1 MAQIR
6 WARAVA
12 VGVTLVALTTAVLG
26 TPGVHRR
33 ILEPCDRGIC
43 LPFER
48 PTAPSLEVLA
58 ALRVSVSAYAA
69 VITVVSWAL
78 LLLALG
84 VSLVLVWR
92 RPSLLAVVTA
102 IQLGGL
108 FVGPF
113 ADALAEQG
121 DAAVVLR
128 TILIA
133 SIQLTLPLLIGLF
146 PDGRWHPRW
155 FRWAWPVV
163 GLIGAGLVVGN
174 QLDYV
179 QPDSAPQG
187 LYDLLSVILLAGIQI
202 HRYVR
207 VSDWTARQQAKW
219 FVLGFVLLAGNVV
232 VANVLSIVD
241 LVEHWQLGLVATA
254 YLAFVAMILG
264 ICFALL
270 RYRLY
275 DVSLVLRRTVLYAG
289 AVILLLAAY
298 VGLVAL
304 ASLSMARASASVV
317 GAAVVAA
324 LALAGGLLLARAGGW
339 FRDRLLGPGG
349 RPGGIAALL
358 AHGIAGSDGRPAN
371 LAETI
376 AAALV
381 LPYVKVLDAD
391 GETLWVHG
399 DPPAEAHRES
409 VVDGSGTTLGAL
421 LVAST
426 EGPRLSRRDRRAL
439 REVLPFVVL
448 VLRAQREAGELR
460 TARAVATTA
469 REDERRRLRHDLH
482 DGVGPLLAGQLL
494 TVDTLRLAAERGVR
508 PEDLLA
514 HLEGQARAAITE
526 VRRISRDLQ
535 PAALDAGLGSALDSE
550 VERFRTAGLDVRLR
564 HQLPVEPMP
573 AAVEVA
579 VLRIVS
585 ESLAN
590 VVRHA
595 GATSA
600 TVDVTV
606 TEDGIEVTVVDDGHG
621 FDDGTAEGV
630 GLVSMRERA
639 EALGGGL
646 EIESGPAGTR
656 VCGRIPL

>member
-1 MAQIR
+1 LDLRIR
-6 WARAVA
+6 LARTVA

-26 TPGVHRR
+26 TPAVHRR
-33 ILEPCDRGIC
+33 ILVPCESGIC
-43 LPFER
+43 TPFER

-58 ALRVSVSAYAA
+58 ALRLSVNAYAIG
-69 VITVVSWAL
+69 ITVISWAL
-78 LLLALG
+78 LSLALG

-102 IQLGGL
+102 VQLGGV

-113 ADALAEQG
+113 ADGLAAEG
-121 DAAVVLR
+121 GAAEVLYVVIMAAV
-128 TILIA
+128 
-133 SIQLTLPLLIGLF
+133 QLTTPLLIGLF
-146 PDGRWHPRW
+146 PDGRWHPGW

-163 GLIGAGLVVGN
+163 GLLGAALVVGDR
-174 QLDYV
+174 LDVV
-179 QPDSAPQG
+179 QPESAPQG
-187 LYDLLSVILLAGIQI
+187 LYDLLSVILLAGIQV

-219 FVLGFVLLAGNVV
+219 FVLGFVLLAGNVL

-241 LVEHWQLGLVATA
+241 RVEHWQLGLVATA
-254 YLAFVAMILG
+254 YFAFVAMILG
-264 ICFALL
+264 IAFALL

-289 AVILLLAAY
+289 AVVLLLAAY

-317 GAAVVAA
+317 GAALVAA
-324 LALAGGLLLARAGGW
+324 LALGGGLLVTRAGGW

-349 RPGGIAALL
+349 RPGGVAAVL
-358 AHGIAGSDGRPAN
+358 AHGIAGSPAN

-381 LPYVKVLDAD
+381 LPYVEVLDAD
-391 GETLWVHG
+391 DRTLWVHG
-399 DPPAEAHRES
+399 DRPAQVNRES

-421 LVAST
+421 LLGST
-426 EGPRLSRRDRRAL
+426 DGARLSRRDRRAL

-460 TARAVATTA
+460 AARAVATTA
-469 REDERRRLRHDLH
+469 REDERRRLRRDLH

-494 TVDTLRLAAERGVR
+494 TVDSLRLAAERGVR

-535 PAALDAGLGSALDSE
+535 PAALDAGLGPALESE

-564 HQLPVEPMP
+564 LSLADGLP

-595 GATSA
+595 EARPASVEVE
-600 TVDVTV
+600 VD
-606 TEDGIEVTVVDDGHG
+606 GGWLEVRVVDDGRG
-621 FDDGTAEGV
+621 FADGSAEGV

-639 EALGGGL
+639 EALGGRI
-646 EIESGPAGTR
+646 EVESGPAGTR